1 MQESLKSRTIKGVGW
16 SAIDNVARVGV
27 TFLVSIILARLLSPD
42 DYGLL
47 GIIQVV
53 TVVSTAL
60 INAGFT
66 TALIRKKDATDD
78 DYNTSFIVN
87 LGLSLFIYGIIFLC
101 SPYIADFFNRE
112 ELISL
117 VARLRGKK
125 ILVKGNH
132 DDLKDY
138 RYKQLFE
145 EVCDYKEVT
154 DSVDG
159 VNKKLVLFHYPIYSW
174 KGMRSGTI
182 LLYGHTHNSTEDELY
197 QKALKELYQTGSIHT
212 PDKEIKAYNV
222 GCMKPWINYT
232 PRTLKEIV
240 NYQ

>member
-1 MQESLKSRTIKGVGW
+1 MNYYISDLHLFHPAALDFDKRPFNTIEEMNEEVLKNWNETVNNGDTVYILGDISLKGKS
-16 SAIDNVARVGV
+16 
-27 TFLVSIILARLLSPD
+27 
-42 DYGLL
+42 
-47 GIIQVV
+47 
-53 TVVSTAL
+53 
-60 INAGFT
+60 
-66 TALIRKKDATDD
+66 
-78 DYNTSFIVN
+78 
-87 LGLSLFIYGIIFLC
+87 
-101 SPYIADFFNRE
+101 E

-159 VNKKLVLFHYPIYSW
+159 VSKKLVLFHYPIYSW

-197 QKALKELYQTGSIHT
+197 QKALKELSQTGSIHT
-212 PDKEIKAYNV
+212 PDKEIKAFNV